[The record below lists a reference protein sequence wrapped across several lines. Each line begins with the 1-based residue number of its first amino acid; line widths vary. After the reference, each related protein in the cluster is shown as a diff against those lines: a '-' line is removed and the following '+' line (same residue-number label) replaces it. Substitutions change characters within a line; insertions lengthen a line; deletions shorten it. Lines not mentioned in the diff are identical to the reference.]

1 MNKSGMR
8 KSSNTVS
15 KEEIVK
21 GLRQIGLKSGDVV
34 FVHSAMRTFGYVDGG
49 AQTVVSAFLEVIGKQ
64 GTLVVPTFTFAHEA
78 EEDPII
84 DPANDPS
91 EMGIITET
99 VRRRPDALRST
110 AFRHSVA
117 AVGRR
122 AKIITEVDPALSPF
136 DLRSSFGVMLSLN
149 TQIVLL
155 GMTYATSTS
164 HHVSE
169 LLCEVP
175 YRHTLEL
182 DIKVRQKNGSI
193 IEQKMTDYQPKPSGK
208 GSYYGSRH
216 PDFSRLGKMLEDKGL
231 VGIATIG
238 NAVVR
243 RFGLRDLADLALVEA
258 EKDCNIFRTP
268 EGKPEYFTPLEFGK
282 IVYSPEM
289 LDGAGRPVR
298 YQWCVA
304 DESKLVM
311 PGSDSTGS

>member
-1 MNKSGMR
+1 MSKSYMR
-8 KSSNTVS
+8 KNSNNVS
-15 KEEIVK
+15 KEEIVTSLK
-21 GLRQIGLKSGDVV
+21 QTGLKLGDVV
-34 FVHSAMRTFGYVDGG
+34 FVHSAMRTLGWVDGG
-49 AQTVVSAFLEVIGKQ
+49 AQTVVSAFLEVIGER

-78 EEDPII
+78 EEEPII

-122 AKIITEVDPALSPF
+122 AGVITEVDPALSPF

-182 DIKVRQKNGSI
+182 DIKVRQQDGSI
-193 IEQKMTDYQPKPSGK
+193 IKQKMTDYQPKPSGT

-216 PDFSRLGKMLEDKGL
+216 PDFNRLGKMIEDKGL

-258 EKDCNIFRTP
+258 EKDYNIFRTP
-268 EGKPEYFTPLEFGK
+268 EGEPDYYTPLEFGK
-282 IVYSPEM
+282 VVFSPEM
-289 LDGAGRPVR
+289 LDGAGRPGK
-298 YQWCVA
+298 YQWCVV
-304 DESKLVM
+304 DESKLAM
-311 PGSDSTGS
+311 PNHNLA